1 MELPNRLRAPAHVE
15 TGTEKMVQE
24 IVARGNAV
32 EHRRNPRRRFVRDHF
47 GGLVS
52 AVGQICGMA
61 DRLVVLTMMGMTP
74 EDIEATIRD
83 QLARTGAR
91 VIFTDLPAGS
101 ATIAARRIVKD
112 DPGLVLVSGVNLAT
126 LLDFVFNTELSPT
139 DAARAAAERGKAS
152 LIVVGR

>member
-1 MELPNRLRAPAHVE
+1 
-15 TGTEKMVQE
+15 
-24 IVARGNAV
+24 
-32 EHRRNPRRRFVRDHF
+32 
-47 GGLVS
+47 
-52 AVGQICGMA
+52 MA

-112 DPGLVLVSGVNLAT
+112 DPGLVLVSSGYPRNGGMTGNVLLA
-126 LLDFVFNTELSPT
+126 F
-139 DAARAAAERGKAS
+139 RAAD
-152 LIVVGR
+152 

>member
-1 MELPNRLRAPAHVE
+1 MNEKSGGGPEQPRA
-15 TGTEKMVQE
+15 
-24 IVARGNAV
+24 IVVGHGEFA
-32 EHRRNPRRRFVRDHF
+32 

-61 DRLVVLTMMGMTP
+61 DKLVVLTMMGMTP
-74 EDIEATIRD
+74 EDIEGTIRD
-83 QLARTGAR
+83 QLARTGAK

-112 DPGLVLVSGVNLAT
+112 TPGLVLVSGVNLAT
-126 LLDFVFNTELSPT
+126 LLDFVFSADVSPT
-139 DAARAAAERGKAS
+139 EAARAAAERGKAS

>member
-1 MELPNRLRAPAHVE
+1 MNEDVGGGP
-15 TGTEKMVQE
+15 G
-24 IVARGNAV
+24 
-32 EHRRNPRRRFVRDHF
+32 NPRAIVVGHGEFA

-61 DRLVVLTMMGMTP
+61 DKLIVLSMMGMTP
-74 EDIEATIRD
+74 EDIESTIRGE
-83 QLARTGAR
+83 LKRTGAR

-112 DPGLVLVSGVNLAT
+112 DPGIVLVSGVNLAT
-126 LLDFVFNTELSPT
+126 LLDFVFNTAVPPT
-139 DAARAAAERGKAS
+139 EAARAAAERGKAS

>member
-1 MELPNRLRAPAHVE
+1 MNDEESGAERPRA
-15 TGTEKMVQE
+15 
-24 IVARGNAV
+24 IVIGHGEFA
-32 EHRRNPRRRFVRDHF
+32 

-61 DRLVVLTMMGMTP
+61 DKLVVLSMMGMTP
-74 EDIEATIRD
+74 EDIEGTIRE
-83 QLARTGAR
+83 QLTRTGAR

-101 ATIAARRIVKD
+101 ATIAARRIVRD

-126 LLDFVFNTELSPT
+126 LLDFVFNNAVSPT
-139 DAARAAAERGKAS
+139 EAARTAAERGKAS

>member
-1 MELPNRLRAPAHVE
+1 MSDKSGAPEQARA
-15 TGTEKMVQE
+15 
-24 IVARGNAV
+24 IVIGHGEFA
-32 EHRRNPRRRFVRDHF
+32 

-61 DRLVVLTMMGMTP
+61 DKLVVLSMMGMTP
-74 EDIEATIRD
+74 EDIEGTIRD

-112 DPGLVLVSGVNLAT
+112 DPGLVLVSGINLAT
-126 LLDFVFNTELSPT
+126 LLDFVFSTDVSPT
-139 DAARAAAERGKAS
+139 EAARAAAERGKAS

>member
-1 MELPNRLRAPAHVE
+1 MNEKSGGGPDQPRA
-15 TGTEKMVQE
+15 
-24 IVARGNAV
+24 IVVGHGEFA
-32 EHRRNPRRRFVRDHF
+32 

-61 DRLVVLTMMGMTP
+61 DKLIVLTMMGMTP
-74 EDIEATIRD
+74 EDIEGTIRD
-83 QLARTGAR
+83 HLARTGAK

-112 DPGLVLVSGVNLAT
+112 TPGLVLVSGVNLAT
-126 LLDFVFNTELSPT
+126 LLDFVFSADVSPT
-139 DAARAAAERGKAS
+139 EAARAAAERGKAS